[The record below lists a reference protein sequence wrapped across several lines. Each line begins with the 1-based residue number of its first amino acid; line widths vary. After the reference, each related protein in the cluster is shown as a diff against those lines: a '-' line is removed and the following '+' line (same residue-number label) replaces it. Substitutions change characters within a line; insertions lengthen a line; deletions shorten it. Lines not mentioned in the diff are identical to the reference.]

1 MGRSPGGDEIAV
13 GIQRTKPLIRQFGV
27 NMLKHVEGDHSQRAG
42 HADEVVDEPHAPASR
57 TLNRTWGGSP
67 RHGLQRLLALAEPA
81 APLLV
86 EHGGGSPRWFQRNEW
101 RVFSPQ
107 IVAEEA
113 IRRPNGAFRLE
124 NGDEAT
130 LSYDPSS
137 GRLYAPF
144 DLAVAYD
151 LYVSESWAAA
161 IRQRKLS
168 ARQLNAFYALKRFI
182 PRPLQLAI
190 RRLLVRWQGVPT
202 FPAWPLDRSVVR
214 LLHLYAFCVLRAQDK
229 SEAPFRWF
237 WPRHHRAAITL
248 THDVEGEEGL
258 RLALG
263 IADLEEELGF
273 RSSFNLG
280 GWYRPDPGLVREL
293 TRRGFEIGV
302 HGLRH
307 DRSLFANRASFE
319 AQQRPL
325 RDLIKQFGAVGF
337 RSPATHRVFEWIGE
351 LPVDYDCSMPHSDPF
366 EPQPGGC
373 CSVWPFF
380 IGPVVELPYTLPQ
393 DHTLFT
399 LLGHRTPDLWIEQA
413 TRIEED
419 YGLIECLTHPDRGYL
434 GNARERAM
442 YAEFLRSMAE
452 RPHVWRALPRDVAKW
467 WRSRDLGKGDV
478 AYGLVRV
485 GGEPDEVTLEPP
497 VVA

>member
-1 MGRSPGGDEIAV
+1 V
-13 GIQRTKPLIRQFGV
+13 
-27 NMLKHVEGDHSQRAG
+27 
-42 HADEVVDEPHAPASR
+42 
-57 TLNRTWGGSP
+57 
-67 RHGLQRLLALAEPA
+67 
-81 APLLV
+81 
-86 EHGGGSPRWFQRNEW
+86 
-101 RVFSPQ
+101 
-107 IVAEEA
+107 
-113 IRRPNGAFRLE
+113 
-124 NGDEAT
+124 
-130 LSYDPSS
+130 
-137 GRLYAPF
+137 YAPF
-144 DLAVAYD
+144 DLAAAYD
-151 LYVSESWAAA
+151 VYVSESWAAA
-161 IRQRKLS
+161 TRQRRLS
-168 ARQLNAFYALKRFI
+168 TRQLDAFYAIKRFI

-214 LLHLYAFCVLRAQDK
+214 LLHLYAFCVLCAQDK

-237 WPRHHRAAITL
+237 WPRHYRAAITL
-248 THDVEGEEGL
+248 THDVEGQEGL

-325 RDLIKQFGAVGF
+325 RDLIKQLGAVGF

-413 TRIEED
+413 TRIEKD

-434 GNARERAM
+434 GNARERGM

-478 AYGLVRV
+478 EYGLVRV

-497 VVA
+497 VVP